1 MLKTAVDTNINLKVA
16 NVYKP
21 LWKNAKRRNYIYGG
35 RGSGKSH
42 DVAEYCLFRAYQA
55 KIKVLCTR
63 ELQNSIA
70 DSVYSLLK
78 NKITDMKLDFFFTV
92 YKDRIVGNNGSEFIF
107 KGIHNNVSEIK
118 SMENI
123 SIAWLEESQ
132 SLSRESIDVIVP
144 TIRAPGSILIFT
156 FNPYKDNDPI
166 YMEMKNATEDD
177 LVIKAN
183 YSDNPWFPEELRLEM
198 ERDKKND
205 YQKYLW
211 VWEGECLGLS
221 DAQIFR
227 GKYVIENF
235 ETPKNAD
242 FHFGADWG
250 FACLEGNTLVT
261 TNKGLKKLRDIKV
274 GDHVLTRQGY
284 KKVLATKNKGLKKV
298 FDLDCGYG
306 KRIIVTGDHKIYTSD
321 GWKRVDELGARET
334 LCETKLSLMGAFIN
348 AIRTVS
354 TRIISTGKKAKTEK
368 TAYASFTGIFT
379 NIIKGL
385 FLKVTSFTT
394 LTVILLITVLK
405 TLCALPLLSIVSSI
419 SSLNFTKK
427 KLQLQD
433 DCTDI
438 QKRTGQNEEK
448 NQSLL
453 YKLKEEYAKNVEKA
467 LQLRTYIKSF
477 VVQSAENTV
486 IKEIAKKSV
495 LVKYAVKSLWQQLT
509 NTKKLVL
516 KNVHINLQPLTE
528 EREVFDIAVEDCH
541 EFVANG
547 VLVHNCDPTT
557 LVRSFIVGNDLYIDM
572 CAGKVGC
579 DLEDTP
585 SLFNEVQGSSI
596 YPIYADSARPETIS
610 FMRSKHYNVIAAE
623 KWNGSVEDGIQ
634 YLRSFSCIHI
644 HERCKA
650 VAEEFDLY
658 QYKVDRQT
666 GEVLRVPV
674 DKFNHY
680 IDAIRYSLTV
690 SMRSA
695 NNGKVY
701 DNFRVENI
709 CKDER
714 ASGDV
719 YLGTF
724 ALPGRILWV
733 SACVISGEIKILD
746 AFSQSVIDFKAVK
759 DKYPDCNL
767 VWMPYT
773 TLKDIQQNYVDDCVD
788 NDIEPAVPGILPA
801 EGEGT
806 KLVNDLFDRHSL
818 SIMESAWTLISC
830 LNERVFLADGK
841 IERSSKEQENARFCK
856 TFEYLV
862 WRIMGRLQNE

>member
-42 DVAEYCLFRAYQA
+42 DVAEYCLFRAYQS

-78 NKITDMKLDFFFTV
+78 NKIVDMKLDFFFTV

-166 YMEMKNATEDD
+166 YVEMKNATEDD

-227 GKYVIENF
+227 GKYVVENF

-250 FACLEGNTLVT
+250 FAN
-261 TNKGLKKLRDIKV
+261 
-274 GDHVLTRQGY
+274 
-284 KKVLATKNKGLKKV
+284 
-298 FDLDCGYG
+298 
-306 KRIIVTGDHKIYTSD
+306 
-321 GWKRVDELGARET
+321 
-334 LCETKLSLMGAFIN
+334 
-348 AIRTVS
+348 
-354 TRIISTGKKAKTEK
+354 
-368 TAYASFTGIFT
+368 
-379 NIIKGL
+379 
-385 FLKVTSFTT
+385 
-394 LTVILLITVLK
+394 
-405 TLCALPLLSIVSSI
+405 
-419 SSLNFTKK
+419 
-427 KLQLQD
+427 
-433 DCTDI
+433 
-438 QKRTGQNEEK
+438 
-448 NQSLL
+448 
-453 YKLKEEYAKNVEKA
+453 
-467 LQLRTYIKSF
+467 
-477 VVQSAENTV
+477 
-486 IKEIAKKSV
+486 
-495 LVKYAVKSLWQQLT
+495 
-509 NTKKLVL
+509 
-516 KNVHINLQPLTE
+516 
-528 EREVFDIAVEDCH
+528 
-541 EFVANG
+541 
-547 VLVHNCDPTT
+547 DPTT

-666 GEVLRVPV
+666 GEVLRIPV

-690 SMRSA
+690 PMRSA

-773 TLKDIQQNYVDDCVD
+773 TLKDIQQNYVDDCMD

-806 KLVNDLFDRHSL
+806 KLVNDLFNRHSL

>member
-1 MLKTAVDTNINLKVA
+1 MLKTAVDTDIQLHVA
-16 NVYKP
+16 KVYKP
-21 LWKNAKRRNYIYGG
+21 LWVNAKRRNYIYGG

-42 DVAEYCLFRAYQA
+42 DVAEYCLFRARQD

-78 NKITDMKLDFFFTV
+78 NKIVDMHLDYFFTV

-183 YSDNPWFPEELRLEM
+183 YSDNPWFPEELRMEM

-227 GKYVIENF
+227 GKYVVENF

-250 FACLEGNTLVT
+250 FAN
-261 TNKGLKKLRDIKV
+261 
-274 GDHVLTRQGY
+274 
-284 KKVLATKNKGLKKV
+284 
-298 FDLDCGYG
+298 
-306 KRIIVTGDHKIYTSD
+306 
-321 GWKRVDELGARET
+321 
-334 LCETKLSLMGAFIN
+334 
-348 AIRTVS
+348 
-354 TRIISTGKKAKTEK
+354 
-368 TAYASFTGIFT
+368 
-379 NIIKGL
+379 
-385 FLKVTSFTT
+385 
-394 LTVILLITVLK
+394 
-405 TLCALPLLSIVSSI
+405 
-419 SSLNFTKK
+419 
-427 KLQLQD
+427 
-433 DCTDI
+433 
-438 QKRTGQNEEK
+438 
-448 NQSLL
+448 
-453 YKLKEEYAKNVEKA
+453 
-467 LQLRTYIKSF
+467 
-477 VVQSAENTV
+477 
-486 IKEIAKKSV
+486 
-495 LVKYAVKSLWQQLT
+495 
-509 NTKKLVL
+509 
-516 KNVHINLQPLTE
+516 
-528 EREVFDIAVEDCH
+528 
-541 EFVANG
+541 
-547 VLVHNCDPTT
+547 DPTT

-666 GEVLRVPV
+666 GEVLRIPV

-690 SMRSA
+690 PMRSA

-709 CKDER
+709 CKDEK

-746 AFSQSVIDFKAVK
+746 AFSQSVIDFKTVK

-767 VWMPYT
+767 IWMPYT

-841 IERSSKEQENARFCK
+841 IERSSKEQENTRYCRL
-856 TFEYLV
+856 FEYLT

>member
-16 NVYKP
+16 NIYKP

-42 DVAEYCLFRAYQA
+42 DVAEYCLFRAYQS

-78 NKITDMKLDFFFTV
+78 NKITDMHLDFFFTV

-227 GKYVIENF
+227 GKYVVENF

-250 FACLEGNTLVT
+250 FAN
-261 TNKGLKKLRDIKV
+261 
-274 GDHVLTRQGY
+274 
-284 KKVLATKNKGLKKV
+284 
-298 FDLDCGYG
+298 
-306 KRIIVTGDHKIYTSD
+306 
-321 GWKRVDELGARET
+321 
-334 LCETKLSLMGAFIN
+334 
-348 AIRTVS
+348 
-354 TRIISTGKKAKTEK
+354 
-368 TAYASFTGIFT
+368 
-379 NIIKGL
+379 
-385 FLKVTSFTT
+385 
-394 LTVILLITVLK
+394 
-405 TLCALPLLSIVSSI
+405 
-419 SSLNFTKK
+419 
-427 KLQLQD
+427 
-433 DCTDI
+433 
-438 QKRTGQNEEK
+438 
-448 NQSLL
+448 
-453 YKLKEEYAKNVEKA
+453 
-467 LQLRTYIKSF
+467 
-477 VVQSAENTV
+477 
-486 IKEIAKKSV
+486 
-495 LVKYAVKSLWQQLT
+495 
-509 NTKKLVL
+509 
-516 KNVHINLQPLTE
+516 
-528 EREVFDIAVEDCH
+528 
-541 EFVANG
+541 
-547 VLVHNCDPTT
+547 DPTT

-666 GEVLRVPV
+666 GEVLRIPV

-690 SMRSA
+690 PMRSA

-709 CKDER
+709 CKDEK

-746 AFSQSVIDFKAVK
+746 AFSQSVIDFKTVK

-767 VWMPYT
+767 IWMPYT

-841 IERSSKEQENARFCK
+841 IERSSKEQENTRYCRL
-856 TFEYLV
+856 FEYLV

>member
-21 LWKNAKRRNYIYGG
+21 LWKSAKRRNYIYGG

-42 DVAEYCLFRAYQA
+42 DVAEYCLFRAYQS

-166 YMEMKNATEDD
+166 YVEMKNATEDD

-261 TNKGLKKLRDIKV
+261 TNKGLKKLKDIKV

-284 KKVLATKNKGLKKV
+284 KKVLATKNKGFKKV

-306 KRIIVTGDHKIYTSD
+306 KRIIVTGDHKIYTAD

-334 LCETKLSLMGAFIN
+334 LCETKLSLMGSFIN

-354 TRIISTGKKAKTEK
+354 TRIISTGKKATGKY
-368 TAYASFTGIFT
+368 TAR
-379 NIIKGL
+379 
-385 FLKVTSFTT
+385 
-394 LTVILLITVLK
+394 
-405 TLCALPLLSIVSSI
+405 
-419 SSLNFTKK
+419 
-427 KLQLQD
+427 KL
-433 DCTDI
+433 
-438 QKRTGQNEEK
+438 
-448 NQSLL
+448 
-453 YKLKEEYAKNVEKA
+453 
-467 LQLRTYIKSF
+467 
-477 VVQSAENTV
+477 
-486 IKEIAKKSV
+486 
-495 LVKYAVKSLWQQLT
+495 WHQLT

-690 SMRSA
+690 PMRSA

-709 CKDER
+709 CKDEK

-746 AFSQSVIDFKAVK
+746 AFSQSVIDFKTVK
-759 DKYPDCNL
+759 EKYPDCNL
-767 VWMPYT
+767 IWMPYT

>member
-42 DVAEYCLFRAYQA
+42 DVAEYCLFRAYQS

-166 YMEMKNATEDD
+166 YVEMKNATEDD

-250 FACLEGNTLVT
+250 FAN
-261 TNKGLKKLRDIKV
+261 
-274 GDHVLTRQGY
+274 
-284 KKVLATKNKGLKKV
+284 
-298 FDLDCGYG
+298 
-306 KRIIVTGDHKIYTSD
+306 
-321 GWKRVDELGARET
+321 
-334 LCETKLSLMGAFIN
+334 
-348 AIRTVS
+348 
-354 TRIISTGKKAKTEK
+354 
-368 TAYASFTGIFT
+368 
-379 NIIKGL
+379 
-385 FLKVTSFTT
+385 
-394 LTVILLITVLK
+394 
-405 TLCALPLLSIVSSI
+405 
-419 SSLNFTKK
+419 
-427 KLQLQD
+427 
-433 DCTDI
+433 
-438 QKRTGQNEEK
+438 
-448 NQSLL
+448 
-453 YKLKEEYAKNVEKA
+453 
-467 LQLRTYIKSF
+467 
-477 VVQSAENTV
+477 
-486 IKEIAKKSV
+486 
-495 LVKYAVKSLWQQLT
+495 
-509 NTKKLVL
+509 
-516 KNVHINLQPLTE
+516 
-528 EREVFDIAVEDCH
+528 
-541 EFVANG
+541 
-547 VLVHNCDPTT
+547 DPTT
-557 LVRSFIVGNDLYIDM
+557 IVRSFIVGNDLYIDM

-666 GEVLRVPV
+666 GEVLRIPV

-690 SMRSA
+690 PMRSA

>member
-42 DVAEYCLFRAYQA
+42 DVAEYCLFRAYQS

-78 NKITDMKLDFFFTV
+78 NKITDMHLDFFFTV

-227 GKYVIENF
+227 GKYVVENF

-250 FACLEGNTLVT
+250 FAN
-261 TNKGLKKLRDIKV
+261 
-274 GDHVLTRQGY
+274 
-284 KKVLATKNKGLKKV
+284 
-298 FDLDCGYG
+298 
-306 KRIIVTGDHKIYTSD
+306 
-321 GWKRVDELGARET
+321 
-334 LCETKLSLMGAFIN
+334 
-348 AIRTVS
+348 
-354 TRIISTGKKAKTEK
+354 
-368 TAYASFTGIFT
+368 
-379 NIIKGL
+379 
-385 FLKVTSFTT
+385 
-394 LTVILLITVLK
+394 
-405 TLCALPLLSIVSSI
+405 
-419 SSLNFTKK
+419 
-427 KLQLQD
+427 
-433 DCTDI
+433 
-438 QKRTGQNEEK
+438 
-448 NQSLL
+448 
-453 YKLKEEYAKNVEKA
+453 
-467 LQLRTYIKSF
+467 
-477 VVQSAENTV
+477 
-486 IKEIAKKSV
+486 
-495 LVKYAVKSLWQQLT
+495 
-509 NTKKLVL
+509 
-516 KNVHINLQPLTE
+516 
-528 EREVFDIAVEDCH
+528 
-541 EFVANG
+541 
-547 VLVHNCDPTT
+547 DPTT

-666 GEVLRVPV
+666 GEVLRIPV

-690 SMRSA
+690 PMRSA

-709 CKDER
+709 CKDEK

-746 AFSQSVIDFKAVK
+746 AFSQSVIDFKTVK

-767 VWMPYT
+767 IWMPYT

-862 WRIMGRLQNE
+862 WRIMGRMQG

>member
-42 DVAEYCLFRAYQA
+42 DVAEYCLFRAYQS

-78 NKITDMKLDFFFTV
+78 NKITDMHLDFFFTV

-227 GKYVIENF
+227 GKYVVENF

-242 FHFGADWG
+242 FHFGSDWG
-250 FACLEGNTLVT
+250 FAN
-261 TNKGLKKLRDIKV
+261 
-274 GDHVLTRQGY
+274 
-284 KKVLATKNKGLKKV
+284 
-298 FDLDCGYG
+298 
-306 KRIIVTGDHKIYTSD
+306 
-321 GWKRVDELGARET
+321 
-334 LCETKLSLMGAFIN
+334 
-348 AIRTVS
+348 
-354 TRIISTGKKAKTEK
+354 
-368 TAYASFTGIFT
+368 
-379 NIIKGL
+379 
-385 FLKVTSFTT
+385 
-394 LTVILLITVLK
+394 
-405 TLCALPLLSIVSSI
+405 
-419 SSLNFTKK
+419 
-427 KLQLQD
+427 
-433 DCTDI
+433 
-438 QKRTGQNEEK
+438 
-448 NQSLL
+448 
-453 YKLKEEYAKNVEKA
+453 
-467 LQLRTYIKSF
+467 
-477 VVQSAENTV
+477 
-486 IKEIAKKSV
+486 
-495 LVKYAVKSLWQQLT
+495 
-509 NTKKLVL
+509 
-516 KNVHINLQPLTE
+516 
-528 EREVFDIAVEDCH
+528 
-541 EFVANG
+541 
-547 VLVHNCDPTT
+547 DPTT
-557 LVRSFIVGNDLYIDM
+557 LVRNFIVGNDLYIDM

-666 GEVLRVPV
+666 GEVLRIPV

-690 SMRSA
+690 PMRSA

-709 CKDER
+709 CKDEK

-767 VWMPYT
+767 IWMPYT

-841 IERSSKEQENARFCK
+841 IERSSKEQENTRYCRL
-856 TFEYLV
+856 FEYLT

>member
-42 DVAEYCLFRAYQA
+42 DVAEYCLFRAYQS

-78 NKITDMKLDFFFTV
+78 NKIVDMHLDFFFTV

-183 YSDNPWFPEELRLEM
+183 YSDNPWFPEELRMEM

-227 GKYVIENF
+227 GKYVVENF

-250 FACLEGNTLVT
+250 FAN
-261 TNKGLKKLRDIKV
+261 
-274 GDHVLTRQGY
+274 
-284 KKVLATKNKGLKKV
+284 
-298 FDLDCGYG
+298 
-306 KRIIVTGDHKIYTSD
+306 
-321 GWKRVDELGARET
+321 
-334 LCETKLSLMGAFIN
+334 
-348 AIRTVS
+348 
-354 TRIISTGKKAKTEK
+354 
-368 TAYASFTGIFT
+368 
-379 NIIKGL
+379 
-385 FLKVTSFTT
+385 
-394 LTVILLITVLK
+394 
-405 TLCALPLLSIVSSI
+405 
-419 SSLNFTKK
+419 
-427 KLQLQD
+427 
-433 DCTDI
+433 
-438 QKRTGQNEEK
+438 
-448 NQSLL
+448 
-453 YKLKEEYAKNVEKA
+453 
-467 LQLRTYIKSF
+467 
-477 VVQSAENTV
+477 
-486 IKEIAKKSV
+486 
-495 LVKYAVKSLWQQLT
+495 
-509 NTKKLVL
+509 
-516 KNVHINLQPLTE
+516 
-528 EREVFDIAVEDCH
+528 
-541 EFVANG
+541 
-547 VLVHNCDPTT
+547 DPTT

-585 SLFNEVQGSSI
+585 TLFNEVQGSSI

-666 GEVLRVPV
+666 GEVLRIPV

-690 SMRSA
+690 PMRSA

-709 CKDER
+709 CNDEK

-746 AFSQSVIDFKAVK
+746 AFSQSVIDFKSVK

-767 VWMPYT
+767 IWMPYT

-841 IERSSKEQENARFCK
+841 IERSSKEQENTRYCRL
-856 TFEYLV
+856 FEYLT

>member
-42 DVAEYCLFRAYQA
+42 DVAEYCLFRAYQS

-227 GKYVIENF
+227 GKYVVENF

-250 FACLEGNTLVT
+250 FAN
-261 TNKGLKKLRDIKV
+261 
-274 GDHVLTRQGY
+274 
-284 KKVLATKNKGLKKV
+284 
-298 FDLDCGYG
+298 
-306 KRIIVTGDHKIYTSD
+306 
-321 GWKRVDELGARET
+321 
-334 LCETKLSLMGAFIN
+334 
-348 AIRTVS
+348 
-354 TRIISTGKKAKTEK
+354 
-368 TAYASFTGIFT
+368 
-379 NIIKGL
+379 
-385 FLKVTSFTT
+385 
-394 LTVILLITVLK
+394 
-405 TLCALPLLSIVSSI
+405 
-419 SSLNFTKK
+419 
-427 KLQLQD
+427 
-433 DCTDI
+433 
-438 QKRTGQNEEK
+438 
-448 NQSLL
+448 
-453 YKLKEEYAKNVEKA
+453 
-467 LQLRTYIKSF
+467 
-477 VVQSAENTV
+477 
-486 IKEIAKKSV
+486 
-495 LVKYAVKSLWQQLT
+495 
-509 NTKKLVL
+509 
-516 KNVHINLQPLTE
+516 
-528 EREVFDIAVEDCH
+528 
-541 EFVANG
+541 
-547 VLVHNCDPTT
+547 DPTT

-650 VAEEFDLY
+650 VVEEFDLY

-666 GEVLRVPV
+666 GEVLRIPV

-690 SMRSA
+690 PMRSA

-709 CKDER
+709 CKDEK

-746 AFSQSVIDFKAVK
+746 AFSQSVIDFKTVK
-759 DKYPDCNL
+759 EKYPDCNL

-841 IERSSKEQENARFCK
+841 IERSSKEQENTRYCRL
-856 TFEYLV
+856 FEYLT

>member
-42 DVAEYCLFRAYQA
+42 DVAEYCLFRAYQS

-250 FACLEGNTLVT
+250 FAN
-261 TNKGLKKLRDIKV
+261 
-274 GDHVLTRQGY
+274 
-284 KKVLATKNKGLKKV
+284 
-298 FDLDCGYG
+298 
-306 KRIIVTGDHKIYTSD
+306 
-321 GWKRVDELGARET
+321 
-334 LCETKLSLMGAFIN
+334 
-348 AIRTVS
+348 
-354 TRIISTGKKAKTEK
+354 
-368 TAYASFTGIFT
+368 
-379 NIIKGL
+379 
-385 FLKVTSFTT
+385 
-394 LTVILLITVLK
+394 
-405 TLCALPLLSIVSSI
+405 
-419 SSLNFTKK
+419 
-427 KLQLQD
+427 
-433 DCTDI
+433 
-438 QKRTGQNEEK
+438 
-448 NQSLL
+448 
-453 YKLKEEYAKNVEKA
+453 
-467 LQLRTYIKSF
+467 
-477 VVQSAENTV
+477 
-486 IKEIAKKSV
+486 
-495 LVKYAVKSLWQQLT
+495 
-509 NTKKLVL
+509 
-516 KNVHINLQPLTE
+516 
-528 EREVFDIAVEDCH
+528 
-541 EFVANG
+541 
-547 VLVHNCDPTT
+547 DPTT

-690 SMRSA
+690 PMRSA

-841 IERSSKEQENARFCK
+841 IERSSKEQENTRYCRL
-856 TFEYLV
+856 FEYLT

>member
-42 DVAEYCLFRAYQA
+42 DVAEYCLFRAYQS

-166 YMEMKNATEDD
+166 YLEMKNATEDD

-183 YSDNPWFPEELRLEM
+183 YSDNPWFPEELRFEM

-250 FACLEGNTLVT
+250 FAN
-261 TNKGLKKLRDIKV
+261 
-274 GDHVLTRQGY
+274 
-284 KKVLATKNKGLKKV
+284 
-298 FDLDCGYG
+298 
-306 KRIIVTGDHKIYTSD
+306 
-321 GWKRVDELGARET
+321 
-334 LCETKLSLMGAFIN
+334 
-348 AIRTVS
+348 
-354 TRIISTGKKAKTEK
+354 
-368 TAYASFTGIFT
+368 
-379 NIIKGL
+379 
-385 FLKVTSFTT
+385 
-394 LTVILLITVLK
+394 
-405 TLCALPLLSIVSSI
+405 
-419 SSLNFTKK
+419 
-427 KLQLQD
+427 
-433 DCTDI
+433 
-438 QKRTGQNEEK
+438 
-448 NQSLL
+448 
-453 YKLKEEYAKNVEKA
+453 
-467 LQLRTYIKSF
+467 
-477 VVQSAENTV
+477 
-486 IKEIAKKSV
+486 
-495 LVKYAVKSLWQQLT
+495 
-509 NTKKLVL
+509 
-516 KNVHINLQPLTE
+516 
-528 EREVFDIAVEDCH
+528 
-541 EFVANG
+541 
-547 VLVHNCDPTT
+547 DPTT

-572 CAGKVGC
+572 CAGRVGC

-690 SMRSA
+690 PMRSA

-724 ALPGRILWV
+724 SLPGRILWV

-746 AFSQSVIDFKAVK
+746 AFSQSVIDFKTVK

>member
-227 GKYVIENF
+227 GKYVVENF

-250 FACLEGNTLVT
+250 FAN
-261 TNKGLKKLRDIKV
+261 
-274 GDHVLTRQGY
+274 
-284 KKVLATKNKGLKKV
+284 
-298 FDLDCGYG
+298 
-306 KRIIVTGDHKIYTSD
+306 
-321 GWKRVDELGARET
+321 
-334 LCETKLSLMGAFIN
+334 
-348 AIRTVS
+348 
-354 TRIISTGKKAKTEK
+354 
-368 TAYASFTGIFT
+368 
-379 NIIKGL
+379 
-385 FLKVTSFTT
+385 
-394 LTVILLITVLK
+394 
-405 TLCALPLLSIVSSI
+405 
-419 SSLNFTKK
+419 
-427 KLQLQD
+427 
-433 DCTDI
+433 
-438 QKRTGQNEEK
+438 
-448 NQSLL
+448 
-453 YKLKEEYAKNVEKA
+453 
-467 LQLRTYIKSF
+467 
-477 VVQSAENTV
+477 
-486 IKEIAKKSV
+486 
-495 LVKYAVKSLWQQLT
+495 
-509 NTKKLVL
+509 
-516 KNVHINLQPLTE
+516 
-528 EREVFDIAVEDCH
+528 
-541 EFVANG
+541 
-547 VLVHNCDPTT
+547 DPTT
-557 LVRSFIVGNDLYIDM
+557 IVRSFIVGNDLYIDM

-690 SMRSA
+690 PMRSA

>member
-16 NVYKP
+16 NIYKP

-42 DVAEYCLFRAYQA
+42 DVAEYCLFRAYQS

-78 NKITDMKLDFFFTV
+78 NKIVDMHLDFFFTV

-227 GKYVIENF
+227 GKYVVENF

-250 FACLEGNTLVT
+250 FAN
-261 TNKGLKKLRDIKV
+261 
-274 GDHVLTRQGY
+274 
-284 KKVLATKNKGLKKV
+284 
-298 FDLDCGYG
+298 
-306 KRIIVTGDHKIYTSD
+306 
-321 GWKRVDELGARET
+321 
-334 LCETKLSLMGAFIN
+334 
-348 AIRTVS
+348 
-354 TRIISTGKKAKTEK
+354 
-368 TAYASFTGIFT
+368 
-379 NIIKGL
+379 
-385 FLKVTSFTT
+385 
-394 LTVILLITVLK
+394 
-405 TLCALPLLSIVSSI
+405 
-419 SSLNFTKK
+419 
-427 KLQLQD
+427 
-433 DCTDI
+433 
-438 QKRTGQNEEK
+438 
-448 NQSLL
+448 
-453 YKLKEEYAKNVEKA
+453 
-467 LQLRTYIKSF
+467 
-477 VVQSAENTV
+477 
-486 IKEIAKKSV
+486 
-495 LVKYAVKSLWQQLT
+495 
-509 NTKKLVL
+509 
-516 KNVHINLQPLTE
+516 
-528 EREVFDIAVEDCH
+528 
-541 EFVANG
+541 
-547 VLVHNCDPTT
+547 DPTT

-666 GEVLRVPV
+666 GEILRIPV

-690 SMRSA
+690 PMRSA

-709 CKDER
+709 CKDEK

-746 AFSQSVIDFKAVK
+746 AFSQSVIDFKTVK

-767 VWMPYT
+767 IWMPYT
-773 TLKDIQQNYVDDCVD
+773 TLKDIQQNYVEDCVD

-841 IERSSKEQENARFCK
+841 IERSSKEQENTRFCRL
-856 TFEYLV
+856 FEYLT

>member
-42 DVAEYCLFRAYQA
+42 DVAEYCLFRAYQS

-78 NKITDMKLDFFFTV
+78 NKIVDMHLDFFFTV

-183 YSDNPWFPEELRLEM
+183 YSDNPWFPEELRMEM

-227 GKYVIENF
+227 GKYVVENF

-250 FACLEGNTLVT
+250 FAN
-261 TNKGLKKLRDIKV
+261 
-274 GDHVLTRQGY
+274 
-284 KKVLATKNKGLKKV
+284 
-298 FDLDCGYG
+298 
-306 KRIIVTGDHKIYTSD
+306 
-321 GWKRVDELGARET
+321 
-334 LCETKLSLMGAFIN
+334 
-348 AIRTVS
+348 
-354 TRIISTGKKAKTEK
+354 
-368 TAYASFTGIFT
+368 
-379 NIIKGL
+379 
-385 FLKVTSFTT
+385 
-394 LTVILLITVLK
+394 
-405 TLCALPLLSIVSSI
+405 
-419 SSLNFTKK
+419 
-427 KLQLQD
+427 
-433 DCTDI
+433 
-438 QKRTGQNEEK
+438 
-448 NQSLL
+448 
-453 YKLKEEYAKNVEKA
+453 
-467 LQLRTYIKSF
+467 
-477 VVQSAENTV
+477 
-486 IKEIAKKSV
+486 
-495 LVKYAVKSLWQQLT
+495 
-509 NTKKLVL
+509 
-516 KNVHINLQPLTE
+516 
-528 EREVFDIAVEDCH
+528 
-541 EFVANG
+541 
-547 VLVHNCDPTT
+547 DPTT

-666 GEVLRVPV
+666 GEILRIPV

-690 SMRSA
+690 PMRSA

-709 CKDER
+709 CKDEK

-746 AFSQSVIDFKAVK
+746 AFSQSVIDFKVVK

-773 TLKDIQQNYVDDCVD
+773 TLKDIQQNYVDDCVE

-841 IERSSKEQENARFCK
+841 IERSSKEQENTRYCRL
-856 TFEYLV
+856 FEYLT

>member
-1 MLKTAVDTNINLKVA
+1 MLNTAVDTNINLKVA

-21 LWKNAKRRNYIYGG
+21 LWKKAKRRNYIYGG

-42 DVAEYCLFRAYQA
+42 DVAEYCLFRAYQS

-107 KGIHNNVSEIK
+107 KGIHNNVYEIK

-183 YSDNPWFPEELRLEM
+183 YSDNPWFPKELRLEM

-227 GKYVIENF
+227 GKYVVENF

-250 FACLEGNTLVT
+250 FAN
-261 TNKGLKKLRDIKV
+261 
-274 GDHVLTRQGY
+274 
-284 KKVLATKNKGLKKV
+284 
-298 FDLDCGYG
+298 
-306 KRIIVTGDHKIYTSD
+306 
-321 GWKRVDELGARET
+321 
-334 LCETKLSLMGAFIN
+334 
-348 AIRTVS
+348 
-354 TRIISTGKKAKTEK
+354 
-368 TAYASFTGIFT
+368 
-379 NIIKGL
+379 
-385 FLKVTSFTT
+385 
-394 LTVILLITVLK
+394 
-405 TLCALPLLSIVSSI
+405 
-419 SSLNFTKK
+419 
-427 KLQLQD
+427 
-433 DCTDI
+433 
-438 QKRTGQNEEK
+438 
-448 NQSLL
+448 
-453 YKLKEEYAKNVEKA
+453 
-467 LQLRTYIKSF
+467 
-477 VVQSAENTV
+477 
-486 IKEIAKKSV
+486 
-495 LVKYAVKSLWQQLT
+495 
-509 NTKKLVL
+509 
-516 KNVHINLQPLTE
+516 
-528 EREVFDIAVEDCH
+528 
-541 EFVANG
+541 
-547 VLVHNCDPTT
+547 DPTT

-572 CAGKVGC
+572 CAGRVGC

-650 VAEEFDLY
+650 AVEEFDLY

-666 GEVLRVPV
+666 GEVLRIPV

-690 SMRSA
+690 PMRSA

-709 CKDER
+709 CKDEK
-714 ASGDV
+714 ASGEV

-733 SACVISGEIKILD
+733 SACVIGGEIKILD
-746 AFSQSVIDFKAVK
+746 AFSQTVIDLRTVK
-759 DKYPDCNL
+759 DKYPDCSL
-767 VWMPYT
+767 TWMPYT
-773 TLKDIQQNYVDDCVD
+773 TLKDIQQNYVDDCID

-801 EGEGT
+801 EGECT

-841 IERSSKEQENARFCK
+841 IERTSKEQENTRYCRL
-856 TFEYLV
+856 FEYLT
-862 WRIMGRLQNE
+862 WRIKGRLQNEYE

>member
-42 DVAEYCLFRAYQA
+42 DVAEYCLFRAYQS

-166 YMEMKNATEDD
+166 YIEMKNATEDD

-227 GKYVIENF
+227 GKYIVENF

-250 FACLEGNTLVT
+250 FAN
-261 TNKGLKKLRDIKV
+261 
-274 GDHVLTRQGY
+274 
-284 KKVLATKNKGLKKV
+284 
-298 FDLDCGYG
+298 
-306 KRIIVTGDHKIYTSD
+306 
-321 GWKRVDELGARET
+321 
-334 LCETKLSLMGAFIN
+334 
-348 AIRTVS
+348 
-354 TRIISTGKKAKTEK
+354 
-368 TAYASFTGIFT
+368 
-379 NIIKGL
+379 
-385 FLKVTSFTT
+385 
-394 LTVILLITVLK
+394 
-405 TLCALPLLSIVSSI
+405 
-419 SSLNFTKK
+419 
-427 KLQLQD
+427 
-433 DCTDI
+433 
-438 QKRTGQNEEK
+438 
-448 NQSLL
+448 
-453 YKLKEEYAKNVEKA
+453 
-467 LQLRTYIKSF
+467 
-477 VVQSAENTV
+477 
-486 IKEIAKKSV
+486 
-495 LVKYAVKSLWQQLT
+495 
-509 NTKKLVL
+509 
-516 KNVHINLQPLTE
+516 
-528 EREVFDIAVEDCH
+528 
-541 EFVANG
+541 
-547 VLVHNCDPTT
+547 DPTT

-634 YLRSFSCIHI
+634 YLRSFSCIHV

-666 GEVLRVPV
+666 GEVLRIPV

-690 SMRSA
+690 PMRSA

-806 KLVNDLFDRHSL
+806 KLVNDLFNRHSL

-841 IERSSKEQENARFCK
+841 IERSSKEQENTRYCRL
-856 TFEYLV
+856 FEYLT

>member
-42 DVAEYCLFRAYQA
+42 DVAEYCLFRAYQS

-227 GKYVIENF
+227 GKYVVENF

-250 FACLEGNTLVT
+250 FAN
-261 TNKGLKKLRDIKV
+261 
-274 GDHVLTRQGY
+274 
-284 KKVLATKNKGLKKV
+284 
-298 FDLDCGYG
+298 
-306 KRIIVTGDHKIYTSD
+306 
-321 GWKRVDELGARET
+321 
-334 LCETKLSLMGAFIN
+334 
-348 AIRTVS
+348 
-354 TRIISTGKKAKTEK
+354 
-368 TAYASFTGIFT
+368 
-379 NIIKGL
+379 
-385 FLKVTSFTT
+385 
-394 LTVILLITVLK
+394 
-405 TLCALPLLSIVSSI
+405 
-419 SSLNFTKK
+419 
-427 KLQLQD
+427 
-433 DCTDI
+433 
-438 QKRTGQNEEK
+438 
-448 NQSLL
+448 
-453 YKLKEEYAKNVEKA
+453 
-467 LQLRTYIKSF
+467 
-477 VVQSAENTV
+477 
-486 IKEIAKKSV
+486 
-495 LVKYAVKSLWQQLT
+495 
-509 NTKKLVL
+509 
-516 KNVHINLQPLTE
+516 
-528 EREVFDIAVEDCH
+528 
-541 EFVANG
+541 
-547 VLVHNCDPTT
+547 DPTT

-690 SMRSA
+690 PMRSA

-709 CKDER
+709 CKDEK

-767 VWMPYT
+767 IWMPYT

-841 IERSSKEQENARFCK
+841 IERSSKEQENTRFCR

>member
-42 DVAEYCLFRAYQA
+42 DVAEYCLFRAYQS

-166 YMEMKNATEDD
+166 YVEMKNATEDD

-250 FACLEGNTLVT
+250 FAN
-261 TNKGLKKLRDIKV
+261 
-274 GDHVLTRQGY
+274 
-284 KKVLATKNKGLKKV
+284 
-298 FDLDCGYG
+298 
-306 KRIIVTGDHKIYTSD
+306 
-321 GWKRVDELGARET
+321 
-334 LCETKLSLMGAFIN
+334 
-348 AIRTVS
+348 
-354 TRIISTGKKAKTEK
+354 
-368 TAYASFTGIFT
+368 
-379 NIIKGL
+379 
-385 FLKVTSFTT
+385 
-394 LTVILLITVLK
+394 
-405 TLCALPLLSIVSSI
+405 
-419 SSLNFTKK
+419 
-427 KLQLQD
+427 
-433 DCTDI
+433 
-438 QKRTGQNEEK
+438 
-448 NQSLL
+448 
-453 YKLKEEYAKNVEKA
+453 
-467 LQLRTYIKSF
+467 
-477 VVQSAENTV
+477 
-486 IKEIAKKSV
+486 
-495 LVKYAVKSLWQQLT
+495 
-509 NTKKLVL
+509 
-516 KNVHINLQPLTE
+516 
-528 EREVFDIAVEDCH
+528 
-541 EFVANG
+541 
-547 VLVHNCDPTT
+547 DPTT

-690 SMRSA
+690 PMRSA

>member
-16 NVYKP
+16 NIYKP

-42 DVAEYCLFRAYQA
+42 DVAEYCLFRAYQS

-78 NKITDMKLDFFFTV
+78 NKIVDMHLDFFFTV

-250 FACLEGNTLVT
+250 FAN
-261 TNKGLKKLRDIKV
+261 
-274 GDHVLTRQGY
+274 
-284 KKVLATKNKGLKKV
+284 
-298 FDLDCGYG
+298 
-306 KRIIVTGDHKIYTSD
+306 
-321 GWKRVDELGARET
+321 
-334 LCETKLSLMGAFIN
+334 
-348 AIRTVS
+348 
-354 TRIISTGKKAKTEK
+354 
-368 TAYASFTGIFT
+368 
-379 NIIKGL
+379 
-385 FLKVTSFTT
+385 
-394 LTVILLITVLK
+394 
-405 TLCALPLLSIVSSI
+405 
-419 SSLNFTKK
+419 
-427 KLQLQD
+427 
-433 DCTDI
+433 
-438 QKRTGQNEEK
+438 
-448 NQSLL
+448 
-453 YKLKEEYAKNVEKA
+453 
-467 LQLRTYIKSF
+467 
-477 VVQSAENTV
+477 
-486 IKEIAKKSV
+486 
-495 LVKYAVKSLWQQLT
+495 
-509 NTKKLVL
+509 
-516 KNVHINLQPLTE
+516 
-528 EREVFDIAVEDCH
+528 
-541 EFVANG
+541 
-547 VLVHNCDPTT
+547 DPTT

-610 FMRSKHYNVIAAE
+610 FMRSKHYNVVAAE

-666 GEVLRVPV
+666 GEILRIPV

-690 SMRSA
+690 PMRSA

-746 AFSQSVIDFKAVK
+746 AFSQTVIDFKTVK

-841 IERSSKEQENARFCK
+841 IERSSKEQENTRYCRL
-856 TFEYLV
+856 FEYLT
-862 WRIMGRLQNE
+862 WRIMGRLQNEYE

>member
-16 NVYKP
+16 NIYKP

-42 DVAEYCLFRAYQA
+42 DVAEYCLFRAYQS

-78 NKITDMKLDFFFTV
+78 NKITDMHLDFFFTV

-227 GKYVIENF
+227 GKYVVENF

-250 FACLEGNTLVT
+250 FAN
-261 TNKGLKKLRDIKV
+261 
-274 GDHVLTRQGY
+274 
-284 KKVLATKNKGLKKV
+284 
-298 FDLDCGYG
+298 
-306 KRIIVTGDHKIYTSD
+306 
-321 GWKRVDELGARET
+321 
-334 LCETKLSLMGAFIN
+334 
-348 AIRTVS
+348 
-354 TRIISTGKKAKTEK
+354 
-368 TAYASFTGIFT
+368 
-379 NIIKGL
+379 
-385 FLKVTSFTT
+385 
-394 LTVILLITVLK
+394 
-405 TLCALPLLSIVSSI
+405 
-419 SSLNFTKK
+419 
-427 KLQLQD
+427 
-433 DCTDI
+433 
-438 QKRTGQNEEK
+438 
-448 NQSLL
+448 
-453 YKLKEEYAKNVEKA
+453 
-467 LQLRTYIKSF
+467 
-477 VVQSAENTV
+477 
-486 IKEIAKKSV
+486 
-495 LVKYAVKSLWQQLT
+495 
-509 NTKKLVL
+509 
-516 KNVHINLQPLTE
+516 
-528 EREVFDIAVEDCH
+528 
-541 EFVANG
+541 
-547 VLVHNCDPTT
+547 DPTT

-666 GEVLRVPV
+666 GEVLRIPV

-690 SMRSA
+690 PMRSA

-709 CKDER
+709 CKDEK
-714 ASGDV
+714 ANGDV

-746 AFSQSVIDFKAVK
+746 AFSQSVIDFKTVK

-767 VWMPYT
+767 IWMPYT

-841 IERSSKEQENARFCK
+841 IERSSKEQENTRYCRL
-856 TFEYLV
+856 FEYLT

>member
-16 NVYKP
+16 NIYKP

-42 DVAEYCLFRAYQA
+42 DVAEYCLFRAYQS

-227 GKYVIENF
+227 GKYIVENF

-250 FACLEGNTLVT
+250 FAN
-261 TNKGLKKLRDIKV
+261 
-274 GDHVLTRQGY
+274 
-284 KKVLATKNKGLKKV
+284 
-298 FDLDCGYG
+298 
-306 KRIIVTGDHKIYTSD
+306 
-321 GWKRVDELGARET
+321 
-334 LCETKLSLMGAFIN
+334 
-348 AIRTVS
+348 
-354 TRIISTGKKAKTEK
+354 
-368 TAYASFTGIFT
+368 
-379 NIIKGL
+379 
-385 FLKVTSFTT
+385 
-394 LTVILLITVLK
+394 
-405 TLCALPLLSIVSSI
+405 
-419 SSLNFTKK
+419 
-427 KLQLQD
+427 
-433 DCTDI
+433 
-438 QKRTGQNEEK
+438 
-448 NQSLL
+448 
-453 YKLKEEYAKNVEKA
+453 
-467 LQLRTYIKSF
+467 
-477 VVQSAENTV
+477 
-486 IKEIAKKSV
+486 
-495 LVKYAVKSLWQQLT
+495 
-509 NTKKLVL
+509 
-516 KNVHINLQPLTE
+516 
-528 EREVFDIAVEDCH
+528 
-541 EFVANG
+541 
-547 VLVHNCDPTT
+547 DPTT

-666 GEVLRVPV
+666 GEVLRIPV

-690 SMRSA
+690 PMRSA

-746 AFSQSVIDFKAVK
+746 AFSQSVIDFKTVK

-767 VWMPYT
+767 IWMPYT

-841 IERSSKEQENARFCK
+841 IERSSKEQENTRYCRL
-856 TFEYLV
+856 FEYLT

>member
-42 DVAEYCLFRAYQA
+42 DVAEYCLFRAYQS

-227 GKYVIENF
+227 GKYVVENF

-250 FACLEGNTLVT
+250 FAN
-261 TNKGLKKLRDIKV
+261 
-274 GDHVLTRQGY
+274 
-284 KKVLATKNKGLKKV
+284 
-298 FDLDCGYG
+298 
-306 KRIIVTGDHKIYTSD
+306 
-321 GWKRVDELGARET
+321 
-334 LCETKLSLMGAFIN
+334 
-348 AIRTVS
+348 
-354 TRIISTGKKAKTEK
+354 
-368 TAYASFTGIFT
+368 
-379 NIIKGL
+379 
-385 FLKVTSFTT
+385 
-394 LTVILLITVLK
+394 
-405 TLCALPLLSIVSSI
+405 
-419 SSLNFTKK
+419 
-427 KLQLQD
+427 
-433 DCTDI
+433 
-438 QKRTGQNEEK
+438 
-448 NQSLL
+448 
-453 YKLKEEYAKNVEKA
+453 
-467 LQLRTYIKSF
+467 
-477 VVQSAENTV
+477 
-486 IKEIAKKSV
+486 
-495 LVKYAVKSLWQQLT
+495 
-509 NTKKLVL
+509 
-516 KNVHINLQPLTE
+516 
-528 EREVFDIAVEDCH
+528 
-541 EFVANG
+541 
-547 VLVHNCDPTT
+547 DPTT

-690 SMRSA
+690 PMRSA

-714 ASGDV
+714 ASGDA

-806 KLVNDLFDRHSL
+806 KLVNDLFNRHSL

>member
-42 DVAEYCLFRAYQA
+42 DVAEYCLFRAYQS

-78 NKITDMKLDFFFTV
+78 NKITDMHLDFFFTV

-132 SLSRESIDVIVP
+132 SLSRESIDVIIP

-183 YSDNPWFPEELRLEM
+183 YSDNPWFPEELRMEM

-227 GKYVIENF
+227 GKYVVENF

-250 FACLEGNTLVT
+250 FAN
-261 TNKGLKKLRDIKV
+261 
-274 GDHVLTRQGY
+274 
-284 KKVLATKNKGLKKV
+284 
-298 FDLDCGYG
+298 
-306 KRIIVTGDHKIYTSD
+306 
-321 GWKRVDELGARET
+321 
-334 LCETKLSLMGAFIN
+334 
-348 AIRTVS
+348 
-354 TRIISTGKKAKTEK
+354 
-368 TAYASFTGIFT
+368 
-379 NIIKGL
+379 
-385 FLKVTSFTT
+385 
-394 LTVILLITVLK
+394 
-405 TLCALPLLSIVSSI
+405 
-419 SSLNFTKK
+419 
-427 KLQLQD
+427 
-433 DCTDI
+433 
-438 QKRTGQNEEK
+438 
-448 NQSLL
+448 
-453 YKLKEEYAKNVEKA
+453 
-467 LQLRTYIKSF
+467 
-477 VVQSAENTV
+477 
-486 IKEIAKKSV
+486 
-495 LVKYAVKSLWQQLT
+495 
-509 NTKKLVL
+509 
-516 KNVHINLQPLTE
+516 
-528 EREVFDIAVEDCH
+528 
-541 EFVANG
+541 
-547 VLVHNCDPTT
+547 DPTT

-666 GEVLRVPV
+666 GEVLRIPV

-690 SMRSA
+690 PMRSA

-709 CKDER
+709 CKDEK

-746 AFSQSVIDFKAVK
+746 AFSQSVIDFKTVK

-767 VWMPYT
+767 IWMPYT

-841 IERSSKEQENARFCK
+841 IERSSKEQENTRYCRL
-856 TFEYLV
+856 FEYLT

>member
-42 DVAEYCLFRAYQA
+42 DVAEYCLFRAYQS

-78 NKITDMKLDFFFTV
+78 NKITDMHLDFFFTV

-227 GKYVIENF
+227 GKYVVENF

-250 FACLEGNTLVT
+250 FAN
-261 TNKGLKKLRDIKV
+261 
-274 GDHVLTRQGY
+274 
-284 KKVLATKNKGLKKV
+284 
-298 FDLDCGYG
+298 
-306 KRIIVTGDHKIYTSD
+306 
-321 GWKRVDELGARET
+321 
-334 LCETKLSLMGAFIN
+334 
-348 AIRTVS
+348 
-354 TRIISTGKKAKTEK
+354 
-368 TAYASFTGIFT
+368 
-379 NIIKGL
+379 
-385 FLKVTSFTT
+385 
-394 LTVILLITVLK
+394 
-405 TLCALPLLSIVSSI
+405 
-419 SSLNFTKK
+419 
-427 KLQLQD
+427 
-433 DCTDI
+433 
-438 QKRTGQNEEK
+438 
-448 NQSLL
+448 
-453 YKLKEEYAKNVEKA
+453 
-467 LQLRTYIKSF
+467 
-477 VVQSAENTV
+477 
-486 IKEIAKKSV
+486 
-495 LVKYAVKSLWQQLT
+495 
-509 NTKKLVL
+509 
-516 KNVHINLQPLTE
+516 
-528 EREVFDIAVEDCH
+528 
-541 EFVANG
+541 
-547 VLVHNCDPTT
+547 DPTT

-644 HERCKA
+644 HEMCKA

-666 GEVLRVPV
+666 GEVLRIPV

-690 SMRSA
+690 PMRSA

-709 CKDER
+709 CKDEK

-767 VWMPYT
+767 IWMPYT

-841 IERSSKEQENARFCK
+841 IERSSKEQENTRYCRL
-856 TFEYLV
+856 FEYLT

>member
-42 DVAEYCLFRAYQA
+42 DVAEYCLFRAYQS

-92 YKDRIVGNNGSEFIF
+92 YKDRIVGNNRSEFIF

-166 YMEMKNATEDD
+166 YIEMKNATEDD

-227 GKYVIENF
+227 GKYVVENF

-250 FACLEGNTLVT
+250 FAN
-261 TNKGLKKLRDIKV
+261 
-274 GDHVLTRQGY
+274 
-284 KKVLATKNKGLKKV
+284 
-298 FDLDCGYG
+298 
-306 KRIIVTGDHKIYTSD
+306 
-321 GWKRVDELGARET
+321 
-334 LCETKLSLMGAFIN
+334 
-348 AIRTVS
+348 
-354 TRIISTGKKAKTEK
+354 
-368 TAYASFTGIFT
+368 
-379 NIIKGL
+379 
-385 FLKVTSFTT
+385 
-394 LTVILLITVLK
+394 
-405 TLCALPLLSIVSSI
+405 
-419 SSLNFTKK
+419 
-427 KLQLQD
+427 
-433 DCTDI
+433 
-438 QKRTGQNEEK
+438 
-448 NQSLL
+448 
-453 YKLKEEYAKNVEKA
+453 
-467 LQLRTYIKSF
+467 
-477 VVQSAENTV
+477 
-486 IKEIAKKSV
+486 
-495 LVKYAVKSLWQQLT
+495 
-509 NTKKLVL
+509 
-516 KNVHINLQPLTE
+516 
-528 EREVFDIAVEDCH
+528 
-541 EFVANG
+541 
-547 VLVHNCDPTT
+547 DPTT

-610 FMRSKHYNVIAAE
+610 FMRSKHYNVVAAE

-650 VAEEFDLY
+650 VEEEFDLY
-658 QYKVDRQT
+658 QYKVDKQT
-666 GEVLRVPV
+666 GEVLRIPV

-690 SMRSA
+690 PMRSA

-709 CKDER
+709 CKDEK

-746 AFSQSVIDFKAVK
+746 AFSQSVIDFKTVK
-759 DKYPDCNL
+759 EKYPDCNL
-767 VWMPYT
+767 IWMPYT

>member
-166 YMEMKNATEDD
+166 YVEMKNATEDD

-227 GKYVIENF
+227 GKYVVENF

-250 FACLEGNTLVT
+250 FAN
-261 TNKGLKKLRDIKV
+261 
-274 GDHVLTRQGY
+274 
-284 KKVLATKNKGLKKV
+284 
-298 FDLDCGYG
+298 
-306 KRIIVTGDHKIYTSD
+306 
-321 GWKRVDELGARET
+321 
-334 LCETKLSLMGAFIN
+334 
-348 AIRTVS
+348 
-354 TRIISTGKKAKTEK
+354 
-368 TAYASFTGIFT
+368 
-379 NIIKGL
+379 
-385 FLKVTSFTT
+385 
-394 LTVILLITVLK
+394 
-405 TLCALPLLSIVSSI
+405 
-419 SSLNFTKK
+419 
-427 KLQLQD
+427 
-433 DCTDI
+433 
-438 QKRTGQNEEK
+438 
-448 NQSLL
+448 
-453 YKLKEEYAKNVEKA
+453 
-467 LQLRTYIKSF
+467 
-477 VVQSAENTV
+477 
-486 IKEIAKKSV
+486 
-495 LVKYAVKSLWQQLT
+495 
-509 NTKKLVL
+509 
-516 KNVHINLQPLTE
+516 
-528 EREVFDIAVEDCH
+528 
-541 EFVANG
+541 
-547 VLVHNCDPTT
+547 DPTT

-658 QYKVDRQT
+658 QYKVDKQT

-690 SMRSA
+690 PMRSA

-806 KLVNDLFDRHSL
+806 KLVNDLFNRHSL

>member
-42 DVAEYCLFRAYQA
+42 DVAEYCLFRAYQS

-166 YMEMKNATEDD
+166 YVEMKNATEDD

-250 FACLEGNTLVT
+250 FAN
-261 TNKGLKKLRDIKV
+261 
-274 GDHVLTRQGY
+274 
-284 KKVLATKNKGLKKV
+284 
-298 FDLDCGYG
+298 
-306 KRIIVTGDHKIYTSD
+306 
-321 GWKRVDELGARET
+321 
-334 LCETKLSLMGAFIN
+334 
-348 AIRTVS
+348 
-354 TRIISTGKKAKTEK
+354 
-368 TAYASFTGIFT
+368 
-379 NIIKGL
+379 
-385 FLKVTSFTT
+385 
-394 LTVILLITVLK
+394 
-405 TLCALPLLSIVSSI
+405 
-419 SSLNFTKK
+419 
-427 KLQLQD
+427 
-433 DCTDI
+433 
-438 QKRTGQNEEK
+438 
-448 NQSLL
+448 
-453 YKLKEEYAKNVEKA
+453 
-467 LQLRTYIKSF
+467 
-477 VVQSAENTV
+477 
-486 IKEIAKKSV
+486 
-495 LVKYAVKSLWQQLT
+495 
-509 NTKKLVL
+509 
-516 KNVHINLQPLTE
+516 
-528 EREVFDIAVEDCH
+528 
-541 EFVANG
+541 
-547 VLVHNCDPTT
+547 DPTT
-557 LVRSFIVGNDLYIDM
+557 IVRSFIVGNDLYIDM

-690 SMRSA
+690 PMRSA

-746 AFSQSVIDFKAVK
+746 AFFQSVIDFKSVK

-767 VWMPYT
+767 IWMPYT
-773 TLKDIQQNYVDDCVD
+773 TLKDIQQNYVDDCID

>member
-42 DVAEYCLFRAYQA
+42 DVAEYCLFRAYQS

-78 NKITDMKLDFFFTV
+78 NKIVDMKLDFFFTV

-227 GKYVIENF
+227 GKYVVENF

-250 FACLEGNTLVT
+250 FAN
-261 TNKGLKKLRDIKV
+261 
-274 GDHVLTRQGY
+274 
-284 KKVLATKNKGLKKV
+284 
-298 FDLDCGYG
+298 
-306 KRIIVTGDHKIYTSD
+306 
-321 GWKRVDELGARET
+321 
-334 LCETKLSLMGAFIN
+334 
-348 AIRTVS
+348 
-354 TRIISTGKKAKTEK
+354 
-368 TAYASFTGIFT
+368 
-379 NIIKGL
+379 
-385 FLKVTSFTT
+385 
-394 LTVILLITVLK
+394 
-405 TLCALPLLSIVSSI
+405 
-419 SSLNFTKK
+419 
-427 KLQLQD
+427 
-433 DCTDI
+433 
-438 QKRTGQNEEK
+438 
-448 NQSLL
+448 
-453 YKLKEEYAKNVEKA
+453 
-467 LQLRTYIKSF
+467 
-477 VVQSAENTV
+477 
-486 IKEIAKKSV
+486 
-495 LVKYAVKSLWQQLT
+495 
-509 NTKKLVL
+509 
-516 KNVHINLQPLTE
+516 
-528 EREVFDIAVEDCH
+528 
-541 EFVANG
+541 
-547 VLVHNCDPTT
+547 DPTT

-650 VAEEFDLY
+650 IVEEFDLY

-666 GEVLRVPV
+666 GEILRIPV

-690 SMRSA
+690 PMRSA

-746 AFSQSVIDFKAVK
+746 AFSQSVIDFKTVK

-767 VWMPYT
+767 IWMPYT
-773 TLKDIQQNYVDDCVD
+773 TLKDIQQNYVEDCVD

-841 IERSSKEQENARFCK
+841 IERSSKEQENTRFCRL
-856 TFEYLV
+856 FEYLT

>member
-42 DVAEYCLFRAYQA
+42 DVAEYCLFRAYQS

-183 YSDNPWFPEELRLEM
+183 YSDNPWFPEELKLEM

-250 FACLEGNTLVT
+250 FAN
-261 TNKGLKKLRDIKV
+261 
-274 GDHVLTRQGY
+274 
-284 KKVLATKNKGLKKV
+284 
-298 FDLDCGYG
+298 
-306 KRIIVTGDHKIYTSD
+306 
-321 GWKRVDELGARET
+321 
-334 LCETKLSLMGAFIN
+334 
-348 AIRTVS
+348 
-354 TRIISTGKKAKTEK
+354 
-368 TAYASFTGIFT
+368 
-379 NIIKGL
+379 
-385 FLKVTSFTT
+385 
-394 LTVILLITVLK
+394 
-405 TLCALPLLSIVSSI
+405 
-419 SSLNFTKK
+419 
-427 KLQLQD
+427 
-433 DCTDI
+433 
-438 QKRTGQNEEK
+438 
-448 NQSLL
+448 
-453 YKLKEEYAKNVEKA
+453 
-467 LQLRTYIKSF
+467 
-477 VVQSAENTV
+477 
-486 IKEIAKKSV
+486 
-495 LVKYAVKSLWQQLT
+495 
-509 NTKKLVL
+509 
-516 KNVHINLQPLTE
+516 
-528 EREVFDIAVEDCH
+528 
-541 EFVANG
+541 
-547 VLVHNCDPTT
+547 DPTT

-572 CAGKVGC
+572 CAGRVGC

-690 SMRSA
+690 PMRSA

-746 AFSQSVIDFKAVK
+746 AFSQSVIDFKTVK

-767 VWMPYT
+767 IWMPYT

-806 KLVNDLFDRHSL
+806 KLVNDLFNRHSL

-841 IERSSKEQENARFCK
+841 IERSSKEQENTRYCRL
-856 TFEYLV
+856 FEYLT

>member
-42 DVAEYCLFRAYQA
+42 DVAEYCLFRAYQS

-78 NKITDMKLDFFFTV
+78 NKIVDMKLDFFFTV

-205 YQKYLW
+205 YPKYLW

-227 GKYVIENF
+227 GKYVVENF

-250 FACLEGNTLVT
+250 FAN
-261 TNKGLKKLRDIKV
+261 
-274 GDHVLTRQGY
+274 
-284 KKVLATKNKGLKKV
+284 
-298 FDLDCGYG
+298 
-306 KRIIVTGDHKIYTSD
+306 
-321 GWKRVDELGARET
+321 
-334 LCETKLSLMGAFIN
+334 
-348 AIRTVS
+348 
-354 TRIISTGKKAKTEK
+354 
-368 TAYASFTGIFT
+368 
-379 NIIKGL
+379 
-385 FLKVTSFTT
+385 
-394 LTVILLITVLK
+394 
-405 TLCALPLLSIVSSI
+405 
-419 SSLNFTKK
+419 
-427 KLQLQD
+427 
-433 DCTDI
+433 
-438 QKRTGQNEEK
+438 
-448 NQSLL
+448 
-453 YKLKEEYAKNVEKA
+453 
-467 LQLRTYIKSF
+467 
-477 VVQSAENTV
+477 
-486 IKEIAKKSV
+486 
-495 LVKYAVKSLWQQLT
+495 
-509 NTKKLVL
+509 
-516 KNVHINLQPLTE
+516 
-528 EREVFDIAVEDCH
+528 
-541 EFVANG
+541 
-547 VLVHNCDPTT
+547 DPTT

-666 GEVLRVPV
+666 GEVLRIPV

-690 SMRSA
+690 PMRSA

-709 CKDER
+709 CKDEK

-746 AFSQSVIDFKAVK
+746 AFSQSVIDFKTVK

-767 VWMPYT
+767 IWMPYT
-773 TLKDIQQNYVDDCVD
+773 TLKDIQQNYVEDCVD

-841 IERSSKEQENARFCK
+841 IERSSKEQENTRFCRL
-856 TFEYLV
+856 FEYLT

>member
-16 NVYKP
+16 NIYKP

-42 DVAEYCLFRAYQA
+42 DVAEYCLFRAYQS

-166 YMEMKNATEDD
+166 YVEMKNATEDD

-250 FACLEGNTLVT
+250 FAN
-261 TNKGLKKLRDIKV
+261 
-274 GDHVLTRQGY
+274 
-284 KKVLATKNKGLKKV
+284 
-298 FDLDCGYG
+298 
-306 KRIIVTGDHKIYTSD
+306 
-321 GWKRVDELGARET
+321 
-334 LCETKLSLMGAFIN
+334 
-348 AIRTVS
+348 
-354 TRIISTGKKAKTEK
+354 
-368 TAYASFTGIFT
+368 
-379 NIIKGL
+379 
-385 FLKVTSFTT
+385 
-394 LTVILLITVLK
+394 
-405 TLCALPLLSIVSSI
+405 
-419 SSLNFTKK
+419 
-427 KLQLQD
+427 
-433 DCTDI
+433 
-438 QKRTGQNEEK
+438 
-448 NQSLL
+448 
-453 YKLKEEYAKNVEKA
+453 
-467 LQLRTYIKSF
+467 
-477 VVQSAENTV
+477 
-486 IKEIAKKSV
+486 
-495 LVKYAVKSLWQQLT
+495 
-509 NTKKLVL
+509 
-516 KNVHINLQPLTE
+516 
-528 EREVFDIAVEDCH
+528 
-541 EFVANG
+541 
-547 VLVHNCDPTT
+547 DPTT
-557 LVRSFIVGNDLYIDM
+557 IVRSFIVGNDLYIDM

-585 SLFNEVQGSSI
+585 SLFNKVQGSSI

-690 SMRSA
+690 PMRSA

-709 CKDER
+709 CKDEK

-818 SIMESAWTLISC
+818 SIMENAWTLISC

>member
-42 DVAEYCLFRAYQA
+42 DVAEYCLFRAYQS

-78 NKITDMKLDFFFTV
+78 NKIVDMHLDFFFTV
-92 YKDRIVGNNGSEFIF
+92 YKDKIVGNNGSEFIF

-227 GKYVIENF
+227 GKYVVENF

-250 FACLEGNTLVT
+250 FAN
-261 TNKGLKKLRDIKV
+261 
-274 GDHVLTRQGY
+274 
-284 KKVLATKNKGLKKV
+284 
-298 FDLDCGYG
+298 
-306 KRIIVTGDHKIYTSD
+306 
-321 GWKRVDELGARET
+321 
-334 LCETKLSLMGAFIN
+334 
-348 AIRTVS
+348 
-354 TRIISTGKKAKTEK
+354 
-368 TAYASFTGIFT
+368 
-379 NIIKGL
+379 
-385 FLKVTSFTT
+385 
-394 LTVILLITVLK
+394 
-405 TLCALPLLSIVSSI
+405 
-419 SSLNFTKK
+419 
-427 KLQLQD
+427 
-433 DCTDI
+433 
-438 QKRTGQNEEK
+438 
-448 NQSLL
+448 
-453 YKLKEEYAKNVEKA
+453 
-467 LQLRTYIKSF
+467 
-477 VVQSAENTV
+477 
-486 IKEIAKKSV
+486 
-495 LVKYAVKSLWQQLT
+495 
-509 NTKKLVL
+509 
-516 KNVHINLQPLTE
+516 
-528 EREVFDIAVEDCH
+528 
-541 EFVANG
+541 
-547 VLVHNCDPTT
+547 DPTT

-690 SMRSA
+690 PMRSA

-724 ALPGRILWV
+724 SLPGRILWV

-806 KLVNDLFDRHSL
+806 KLVNDLFNRHSL

>member
-42 DVAEYCLFRAYQA
+42 DVAEYCLFRAYQS

-78 NKITDMKLDFFFTV
+78 NKITDMHLDFFFTV

-227 GKYVIENF
+227 GKYVVENF

-250 FACLEGNTLVT
+250 FAN
-261 TNKGLKKLRDIKV
+261 
-274 GDHVLTRQGY
+274 
-284 KKVLATKNKGLKKV
+284 
-298 FDLDCGYG
+298 
-306 KRIIVTGDHKIYTSD
+306 
-321 GWKRVDELGARET
+321 
-334 LCETKLSLMGAFIN
+334 
-348 AIRTVS
+348 
-354 TRIISTGKKAKTEK
+354 
-368 TAYASFTGIFT
+368 
-379 NIIKGL
+379 
-385 FLKVTSFTT
+385 
-394 LTVILLITVLK
+394 
-405 TLCALPLLSIVSSI
+405 
-419 SSLNFTKK
+419 
-427 KLQLQD
+427 
-433 DCTDI
+433 
-438 QKRTGQNEEK
+438 
-448 NQSLL
+448 
-453 YKLKEEYAKNVEKA
+453 
-467 LQLRTYIKSF
+467 
-477 VVQSAENTV
+477 
-486 IKEIAKKSV
+486 
-495 LVKYAVKSLWQQLT
+495 
-509 NTKKLVL
+509 
-516 KNVHINLQPLTE
+516 
-528 EREVFDIAVEDCH
+528 
-541 EFVANG
+541 
-547 VLVHNCDPTT
+547 DPTT

-666 GEVLRVPV
+666 GEVLRIPV

-690 SMRSA
+690 PMRSA

-709 CKDER
+709 CKDEK

-746 AFSQSVIDFKAVK
+746 AFSQSVIDFKSVK

-767 VWMPYT
+767 IWMPYT

-841 IERSSKEQENARFCK
+841 IERSSKEQENTRYCRL
-856 TFEYLV
+856 FEYLT

>member
-42 DVAEYCLFRAYQA
+42 DVAEYCLFRAYQS

-132 SLSRESIDVIVP
+132 SLRRESIDVIVP

-250 FACLEGNTLVT
+250 FAN
-261 TNKGLKKLRDIKV
+261 
-274 GDHVLTRQGY
+274 
-284 KKVLATKNKGLKKV
+284 
-298 FDLDCGYG
+298 
-306 KRIIVTGDHKIYTSD
+306 
-321 GWKRVDELGARET
+321 
-334 LCETKLSLMGAFIN
+334 
-348 AIRTVS
+348 
-354 TRIISTGKKAKTEK
+354 
-368 TAYASFTGIFT
+368 
-379 NIIKGL
+379 
-385 FLKVTSFTT
+385 
-394 LTVILLITVLK
+394 
-405 TLCALPLLSIVSSI
+405 
-419 SSLNFTKK
+419 
-427 KLQLQD
+427 
-433 DCTDI
+433 
-438 QKRTGQNEEK
+438 
-448 NQSLL
+448 
-453 YKLKEEYAKNVEKA
+453 
-467 LQLRTYIKSF
+467 
-477 VVQSAENTV
+477 
-486 IKEIAKKSV
+486 
-495 LVKYAVKSLWQQLT
+495 
-509 NTKKLVL
+509 
-516 KNVHINLQPLTE
+516 
-528 EREVFDIAVEDCH
+528 
-541 EFVANG
+541 
-547 VLVHNCDPTT
+547 DPTT
-557 LVRSFIVGNDLYIDM
+557 IVRSFIVGNDLYIDM

-666 GEVLRVPV
+666 GEVLRIPV

-690 SMRSA
+690 PMRSA

-746 AFSQSVIDFKAVK
+746 AFSQSVIDFKAIK

-767 VWMPYT
+767 IWMPYT
-773 TLKDIQQNYVDDCVD
+773 TLKDIQQNYADDCVD

-806 KLVNDLFDRHSL
+806 KLVNDLFNRHSL

>member
-42 DVAEYCLFRAYQA
+42 AVAEYCLFRAYQS

-78 NKITDMKLDFFFTV
+78 NKITDMHLDFFFTV

-166 YMEMKNATEDD
+166 YIEMKNATEDD

-183 YSDNPWFPEELRLEM
+183 YYDNPWFPEELRLEM

-227 GKYVIENF
+227 GKYVVENF

-250 FACLEGNTLVT
+250 FAN
-261 TNKGLKKLRDIKV
+261 
-274 GDHVLTRQGY
+274 
-284 KKVLATKNKGLKKV
+284 
-298 FDLDCGYG
+298 
-306 KRIIVTGDHKIYTSD
+306 
-321 GWKRVDELGARET
+321 
-334 LCETKLSLMGAFIN
+334 
-348 AIRTVS
+348 
-354 TRIISTGKKAKTEK
+354 
-368 TAYASFTGIFT
+368 
-379 NIIKGL
+379 
-385 FLKVTSFTT
+385 
-394 LTVILLITVLK
+394 
-405 TLCALPLLSIVSSI
+405 
-419 SSLNFTKK
+419 
-427 KLQLQD
+427 
-433 DCTDI
+433 
-438 QKRTGQNEEK
+438 
-448 NQSLL
+448 
-453 YKLKEEYAKNVEKA
+453 
-467 LQLRTYIKSF
+467 
-477 VVQSAENTV
+477 
-486 IKEIAKKSV
+486 
-495 LVKYAVKSLWQQLT
+495 
-509 NTKKLVL
+509 
-516 KNVHINLQPLTE
+516 
-528 EREVFDIAVEDCH
+528 
-541 EFVANG
+541 
-547 VLVHNCDPTT
+547 DPTT

-690 SMRSA
+690 PMRSA

-714 ASGDV
+714 AGGDV

-841 IERSSKEQENARFCK
+841 IERSSKEQENTRYCRL
-856 TFEYLV
+856 FEYLT

>member
-166 YMEMKNATEDD
+166 YVEMKNATEDD

-227 GKYVIENF
+227 GKYVVENF

-250 FACLEGNTLVT
+250 FAN
-261 TNKGLKKLRDIKV
+261 
-274 GDHVLTRQGY
+274 
-284 KKVLATKNKGLKKV
+284 
-298 FDLDCGYG
+298 
-306 KRIIVTGDHKIYTSD
+306 
-321 GWKRVDELGARET
+321 
-334 LCETKLSLMGAFIN
+334 
-348 AIRTVS
+348 
-354 TRIISTGKKAKTEK
+354 
-368 TAYASFTGIFT
+368 
-379 NIIKGL
+379 
-385 FLKVTSFTT
+385 
-394 LTVILLITVLK
+394 
-405 TLCALPLLSIVSSI
+405 
-419 SSLNFTKK
+419 
-427 KLQLQD
+427 
-433 DCTDI
+433 
-438 QKRTGQNEEK
+438 
-448 NQSLL
+448 
-453 YKLKEEYAKNVEKA
+453 
-467 LQLRTYIKSF
+467 
-477 VVQSAENTV
+477 
-486 IKEIAKKSV
+486 
-495 LVKYAVKSLWQQLT
+495 
-509 NTKKLVL
+509 
-516 KNVHINLQPLTE
+516 
-528 EREVFDIAVEDCH
+528 
-541 EFVANG
+541 
-547 VLVHNCDPTT
+547 DPTT

-690 SMRSA
+690 PMRSA

>member
-16 NVYKP
+16 NIYRP

-42 DVAEYCLFRAYQA
+42 DVAEYCLFRAYQS

-227 GKYVIENF
+227 GKYIVENF

-250 FACLEGNTLVT
+250 FAN
-261 TNKGLKKLRDIKV
+261 
-274 GDHVLTRQGY
+274 
-284 KKVLATKNKGLKKV
+284 
-298 FDLDCGYG
+298 
-306 KRIIVTGDHKIYTSD
+306 
-321 GWKRVDELGARET
+321 
-334 LCETKLSLMGAFIN
+334 
-348 AIRTVS
+348 
-354 TRIISTGKKAKTEK
+354 
-368 TAYASFTGIFT
+368 
-379 NIIKGL
+379 
-385 FLKVTSFTT
+385 
-394 LTVILLITVLK
+394 
-405 TLCALPLLSIVSSI
+405 
-419 SSLNFTKK
+419 
-427 KLQLQD
+427 
-433 DCTDI
+433 
-438 QKRTGQNEEK
+438 
-448 NQSLL
+448 
-453 YKLKEEYAKNVEKA
+453 
-467 LQLRTYIKSF
+467 
-477 VVQSAENTV
+477 
-486 IKEIAKKSV
+486 
-495 LVKYAVKSLWQQLT
+495 
-509 NTKKLVL
+509 
-516 KNVHINLQPLTE
+516 
-528 EREVFDIAVEDCH
+528 
-541 EFVANG
+541 
-547 VLVHNCDPTT
+547 DPTT

-666 GEVLRVPV
+666 GEVLRIPV

-690 SMRSA
+690 PMRSA

-709 CKDER
+709 CKDEK

-746 AFSQSVIDFKAVK
+746 AFSQSVIDFKSVK
-759 DKYPDCNL
+759 EKYPDCNL
-767 VWMPYT
+767 IWMPYT

-841 IERSSKEQENARFCK
+841 IERSSKEQENTRYCRL
-856 TFEYLV
+856 FEYLT

>member
-42 DVAEYCLFRAYQA
+42 DVAEYCLFRAYQS

-78 NKITDMKLDFFFTV
+78 NKIVDMHLDFFFTV

-183 YSDNPWFPEELRLEM
+183 YTDNPWFPEELRLEM

-250 FACLEGNTLVT
+250 FAN
-261 TNKGLKKLRDIKV
+261 
-274 GDHVLTRQGY
+274 
-284 KKVLATKNKGLKKV
+284 
-298 FDLDCGYG
+298 
-306 KRIIVTGDHKIYTSD
+306 
-321 GWKRVDELGARET
+321 
-334 LCETKLSLMGAFIN
+334 
-348 AIRTVS
+348 
-354 TRIISTGKKAKTEK
+354 
-368 TAYASFTGIFT
+368 
-379 NIIKGL
+379 
-385 FLKVTSFTT
+385 
-394 LTVILLITVLK
+394 
-405 TLCALPLLSIVSSI
+405 
-419 SSLNFTKK
+419 
-427 KLQLQD
+427 
-433 DCTDI
+433 
-438 QKRTGQNEEK
+438 
-448 NQSLL
+448 
-453 YKLKEEYAKNVEKA
+453 
-467 LQLRTYIKSF
+467 
-477 VVQSAENTV
+477 
-486 IKEIAKKSV
+486 
-495 LVKYAVKSLWQQLT
+495 
-509 NTKKLVL
+509 
-516 KNVHINLQPLTE
+516 
-528 EREVFDIAVEDCH
+528 
-541 EFVANG
+541 
-547 VLVHNCDPTT
+547 DPTT

-658 QYKVDRQT
+658 QYKVDGQT
-666 GEVLRVPV
+666 GEVLRIPV

-690 SMRSA
+690 PMRSA

-709 CKDER
+709 CKDEK

-746 AFSQSVIDFKAVK
+746 AFSQTVIDFKTVR

-767 VWMPYT
+767 IWMPYT

-841 IERSSKEQENARFCK
+841 IERSSKEQENTRYCRL
-856 TFEYLV
+856 FEYLT

>member
-42 DVAEYCLFRAYQA
+42 DVAEYCLFRAYQS

-78 NKITDMKLDFFFTV
+78 NKITDMHLDFFFTV

-227 GKYVIENF
+227 GKYVVENF

-250 FACLEGNTLVT
+250 FAN
-261 TNKGLKKLRDIKV
+261 
-274 GDHVLTRQGY
+274 
-284 KKVLATKNKGLKKV
+284 
-298 FDLDCGYG
+298 
-306 KRIIVTGDHKIYTSD
+306 
-321 GWKRVDELGARET
+321 
-334 LCETKLSLMGAFIN
+334 
-348 AIRTVS
+348 
-354 TRIISTGKKAKTEK
+354 
-368 TAYASFTGIFT
+368 
-379 NIIKGL
+379 
-385 FLKVTSFTT
+385 
-394 LTVILLITVLK
+394 
-405 TLCALPLLSIVSSI
+405 
-419 SSLNFTKK
+419 
-427 KLQLQD
+427 
-433 DCTDI
+433 
-438 QKRTGQNEEK
+438 
-448 NQSLL
+448 
-453 YKLKEEYAKNVEKA
+453 
-467 LQLRTYIKSF
+467 
-477 VVQSAENTV
+477 
-486 IKEIAKKSV
+486 
-495 LVKYAVKSLWQQLT
+495 
-509 NTKKLVL
+509 
-516 KNVHINLQPLTE
+516 
-528 EREVFDIAVEDCH
+528 
-541 EFVANG
+541 
-547 VLVHNCDPTT
+547 DPTT

-596 YPIYADSARPETIS
+596 YPIYADRSRPETIS
-610 FMRSKHYNVIAAE
+610 FMRNKHYNVIKAE
-623 KWNGSVEDGIQ
+623 EWNGSIEDGIQ

-666 GEVLRVPV
+666 GEVLRIPV

-690 SMRSA
+690 PMRSA

-709 CKDER
+709 CKDEK

-746 AFSQSVIDFKAVK
+746 AFSQSVIDFKTVK

-767 VWMPYT
+767 IWMPYT

-841 IERSSKEQENARFCK
+841 IERSSKEQENTRYCRL
-856 TFEYLV
+856 FEYLT

>member
-42 DVAEYCLFRAYQA
+42 DVAEYCLFRAYQS

-166 YMEMKNATEDD
+166 YVEMKNATEDD

-250 FACLEGNTLVT
+250 FAN
-261 TNKGLKKLRDIKV
+261 
-274 GDHVLTRQGY
+274 
-284 KKVLATKNKGLKKV
+284 
-298 FDLDCGYG
+298 
-306 KRIIVTGDHKIYTSD
+306 
-321 GWKRVDELGARET
+321 
-334 LCETKLSLMGAFIN
+334 
-348 AIRTVS
+348 
-354 TRIISTGKKAKTEK
+354 
-368 TAYASFTGIFT
+368 
-379 NIIKGL
+379 
-385 FLKVTSFTT
+385 
-394 LTVILLITVLK
+394 
-405 TLCALPLLSIVSSI
+405 
-419 SSLNFTKK
+419 
-427 KLQLQD
+427 
-433 DCTDI
+433 
-438 QKRTGQNEEK
+438 
-448 NQSLL
+448 
-453 YKLKEEYAKNVEKA
+453 
-467 LQLRTYIKSF
+467 
-477 VVQSAENTV
+477 
-486 IKEIAKKSV
+486 
-495 LVKYAVKSLWQQLT
+495 
-509 NTKKLVL
+509 
-516 KNVHINLQPLTE
+516 
-528 EREVFDIAVEDCH
+528 
-541 EFVANG
+541 
-547 VLVHNCDPTT
+547 DPTT

-690 SMRSA
+690 PMRSA

-841 IERSSKEQENARFCK
+841 IERSSKEQENTRYCRL
-856 TFEYLV
+856 FEYLT